1 MNLNKK
7 VALVKG
13 ENRKE
18 NLKRCLN
25 LIQED
30 MELIKKAKNIL
41 VKPNLVAIKPDFA
54 NTHVESIEAVIE
66 FIRGMVPDTT
76 ITVV

>member
-41 VKPNLVAIKPDFA
+41 SK
-54 NTHVESIEAVIE
+54 H
-66 FIRGMVPDTT
+66 
-76 ITVV
+76 